1 VVFELLKDA
10 LPAVQLEHVRV
21 EETENNF
28 FEYKGN

>member
-1 VVFELLKDA
+1 LKDA